1 MIARIVAGGFFAL
14 ILSAQAPGG
23 PARKPLTDDMLLRV
37 RPVVDAIYRLDY
49 TTAEKLAQQLIQ
61 DFPDHPAG
69 YVYRLRVYWSEE
81 LSKARLV
88 SAERELGMDL
98 FSESPKFKTAVP
110 PELAARYQRSA
121 DQATDKARLWARQHP
136 DDVGGQFLLG
146 FAYGIKS
153 GYEFSIEHSRLRAS
167 QDAAKT
173 FDVLREL
180 VRRYPDLVDAR
191 VVTGAFSV
199 IADSLDLKTSWLAW
213 LLGYRGNLEV
223 GRQDMELAA
232 EKGLLENDDARTL
245 LAIVYTR
252 QGNFARAMTKLS
264 ELHARY
270 PENYLVHLDIAALEM
285 LSNRPTDALNTYR
298 LILAKNYPNLERA
311 AVLSR
316 TGVASRIAGD
326 LVESERSLREAASV
340 PNISARSLGIAR
352 LELGKTLDLRGQR
365 AAAIEQY
372 RRVLQTQDLLGL
384 HQDADKWIRKPYDRA
399 AMRQDNTGGGVI
411 TVGLTPAGK

>member
-1 MIARIVAGGFFAL
+1 MIARLIFCGLIAPIAFAQ
-14 ILSAQAPGG
+14 ISGA
-23 PARKPLTDDMLLRV
+23 PARKPLADDMLVRV

-49 TTAEKLAQQLIQ
+49 TTAERLCQQLIR

-88 SAERELGMDL
+88 SAERVVGMDL
-98 FSESPKFKTAVP
+98 FSESPKFKTAVT
-110 PELAARYQRSA
+110 PEIAERYRRSA
-121 DQATDKARLWARQHP
+121 EEATERARVWARQRP
-136 DDVGGQFLLG
+136 DDVGAQFLLRLT
-146 FAYGIKS
+146 YGIQS
-153 GYEFSIEHSRLRAS
+153 GYEFSIAHARLRAS

-180 VRRYPDLVDAR
+180 IRRYPDVVDAR

-232 EKGLLENDDARTL
+232 EKGFLENDDARTL

-252 QGNFARAMTKLS
+252 QGKFDRAMEKLT
-264 ELHARY
+264 ELHSRF
-270 PENYLVHLDIAALEM
+270 PENYLVHLDIAALETI
-285 LSNRPTDALNTYR
+285 SNHPEQALNTYR
-298 LILAKNYPNLERA
+298 QILAKDYPNLERA

-316 TGVASRIAGD
+316 IGVAQRLAGN
-326 LVESERSLREAASV
+326 LAESERSLREAVEVS
-340 PNISARSLGIAR
+340 NISPVSLGIAR

-365 AAAIEQY
+365 GAATEQY
-372 RRVLQTQDLLGL
+372 RRVLQATDILGL
-384 HQDADKWIRKPYDRA
+384 HQDAERWIRKPFDRA
-399 AMRQDNTGGGVI
+399 AMRQENGAGGVI
-411 TVGLTPAGK
+411 TVGLTPAAN